1 MAHSDWTRI
10 FENKAKILKE
20 EDSWSLEFDESL
32 APKYPNKGWKMTVRS
47 TCARF
52 RCRKCGRV
60 WASNKAMVVFHMRLS
75 YRQGTVK
82 AKPLHQKC
90 KTCDDGQMEEPSI
103 NSGNIAVLMDNLV
116 EQIRKKCYNEFVGR
130 KSRHFRSFDAKSPH
144 EPAHCEACMQG
155 ICPRS

>member
-10 FENKAKILKE
+10 FQNKARILKE

-52 RCRKCGRV
+52 RCSKCGRV
-60 WASNKAMVVFHMRLS
+60 WASNKA
-75 YRQGTVK
+75 GPVK

-103 NSGNIAVLMDNLV
+103 SSGNIAVLMDNLV

-130 KSRHFRSFDAKSPH
+130 KSRHFRSFDAQSPH